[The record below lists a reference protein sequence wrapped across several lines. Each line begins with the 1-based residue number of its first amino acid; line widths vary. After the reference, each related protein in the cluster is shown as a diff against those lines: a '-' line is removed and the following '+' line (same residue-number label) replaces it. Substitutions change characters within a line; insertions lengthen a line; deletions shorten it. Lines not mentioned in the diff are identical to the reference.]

1 MARLTSTAAHM
12 DVADGHNAGGATFH
26 SYGADDGFADGE
38 FGAPE
43 DSITRPD
50 ASGVV
55 GTTKFGFVAAAAG
68 FTVWHTATTGP
79 RLAARDGR
87 KATVRVRAKGTGNG
101 RQQAVFNATYSCAF
115 TASRQGCRWRVTL
128 PGRNA
133 PNYTPQ

>member
-1 MARLTSTAAHM
+1 MARLTSTKAEM
-12 DVADGHNAGGATFH
+12 LVADGHNAADAAFH
-26 SYGADDGFADGE
+26 TYDADDGFADGE
-38 FGAPE
+38 FSSPE

-55 GTTKFGFVAAAAG
+55 GTTKFGFVAANATY
-68 FTVWHTATTGP
+68 TVWHTATTGP
-79 RLAARDGR
+79 LLAARDGR

-101 RQQAVFNATYSCAF
+101 RQQAVFNATFSCAF